1 MEKIVNTLEQPQK
14 KSYELLESLFFENR
28 GNEQH
33 LENLHEI
40 FMCFVRADDDHRPDR
55 DSIIS
60 TYESLRDLLIESN
73 KLFSLE

>member
-1 MEKIVNTLEQPQK
+1 MAKTVNSLEQTQE
-14 KSYELLESLFFENR
+14 KSFELLNHLFYQNR
-28 GNEQH
+28 GNEEH

-60 TYESLRDLLIESN
+60 TYESLRHLLIESN
-73 KLFSLE
+73 KLFTLE